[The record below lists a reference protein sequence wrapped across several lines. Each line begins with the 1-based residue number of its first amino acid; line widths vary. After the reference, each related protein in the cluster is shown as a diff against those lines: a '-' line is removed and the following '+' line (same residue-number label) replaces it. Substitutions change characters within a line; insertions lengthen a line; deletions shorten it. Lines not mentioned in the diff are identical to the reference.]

1 MIRKQ
6 DIKVGDIIA
15 LEDRSLIFLVKEVDW
30 MGRVWV
36 YDLIKN
42 EDQTRSSFPTDP
54 FILFSY
60 EKL

>member
-1 MIRKQ
+1 MIRKK

-42 EDQTRSSFPTDP
+42 EMQRSSFPTEAY
-54 FILFSY
+54 FLFWY